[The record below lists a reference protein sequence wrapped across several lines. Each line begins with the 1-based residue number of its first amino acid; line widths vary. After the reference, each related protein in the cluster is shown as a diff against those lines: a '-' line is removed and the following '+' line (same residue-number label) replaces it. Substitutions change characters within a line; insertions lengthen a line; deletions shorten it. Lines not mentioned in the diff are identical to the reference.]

1 MDNKQI
7 AVSALMTTIKIA
19 VTVVVMIILYRGA
32 MTAYDYGYRLF
43 AEGPVGVGEGQTVT
57 VYIPEGAGVGEI
69 GDILVTNGL
78 IKDSKLFYLQNLIS
92 AHRNDLKSGVYELS
106 TGMDAFDIMDV
117 LGADEVE
124 EE

>member
-1 MDNKQI
+1 MDSSKI
-7 AVSALMTTIKIA
+7 AISALMTTLRIV
-19 VTVVVMIILYRGA
+19 VTVVVIIVIYRGA

-43 AEGPVGVGEGQTVT
+43 AEGPMGVGDGQSVT

-69 GDILVTNGL
+69 GDILVANGL
-78 IKDSKLFYLQNLIS
+78 VKDSKLFYLQNLIS

-117 LGADEVE
+117 LGADEEVE
-124 EE
+124 E